1 MKTFILNVS
10 HSVLVLPD
18 IYGELSTRKQSI
30 FSASFT
36 RYVLLG
42 NHKVSAAAAVVTF
55 PWYFRKV
62 FSHMDIDASSGLN

>member
-18 IYGELSTRKQSI
+18 IYGELSTRKQLI

-42 NHKVSAAAAVVTF
+42 NHKVSAAAIVTF
-55 PWYFRKV
+55 PWYFRM
-62 FSHMDIDASSGLN
+62 FYQMDIDASSGLN